1 MKRFVACQFGST
13 IGSSEPTDFLDVN
26 FADYK
31 NQLKFL
37 SIAGNDVGWV
47 KRAQLLTRYLELTA
61 TPSRK
66 LTGKLDD
73 FFSGTFIR
81 EKGDVFTSHEI
92 DYRPAKKS
100 PKKTEETL
108 FPPPN
113 KQSRYVRNILTRV
126 GAIRLA
132 STRLSTDH
140 HARLLMAY
148 CAIDVLD
155 DLEAGSTILKSLSAL
170 IKGWENAVK
179 SRSILDQ
186 VKNLRASQSFFRG
199 HPDLIPAIDD
209 KFLDYTDAMLS
220 THCATDIN
228 PMTKSASRSE
238 FNQFFSHLSVLAM
251 FQRASEECPSQ
262 YERTV
267 NAALPLY
274 PTSNRLVEFIEKNIT
289 DTNLEMDHH
298 SKIIHLSKDAI
309 WQFLVEVHAPG
320 LTMLGF
326 MEYMDPSEKGTHLVL
341 SSSSDLSTLDYL
353 KESFVEY
360 RHILKEYRISVTFED
375 GTPLPDDLASAVNS
389 QDDLKLQAFIRLCER
404 LNSQEVSHIHF
415 APTWSPI
422 EYEGQLLTQ
431 LQAVASLDYSNL
443 KVMSC
448 THYGDASPSV
458 TLTLGCAVDTPALN
472 QLRALLLSYK
482 EEILTQF
489 GIDVV
494 DPTAPSPGQNK
505 AQVSEALSALCRQW
519 RAENVTRV
527 QFLIEETAMDYMVET
542 PRAMGKGKIVT
553 HNGMACAYAKL
564 YDTLMKR
571 QLARRG
577 TCQIEPRGLVEAWYD
592 QAQRQGAVIPH
603 PATPN
608 PKDKKTAIG
617 LFEKLKVQSGPV
629 AQALLEL
636 EPSIIPETFNL
647 ARGILG
653 RPPLKSS
660 PPQDA
665 VDISW
670 LKTGKNRMATELTM
684 HADSNGIGMGTVA
697 CSCFGCRFNKDAIAA
712 KWAEVKGPTDPW
724 GDELSSK
731 STSVVACL
739 SEPAEVGECFSTPPR
754 LKRNPVAESFKTP
767 PPNLEAR
774 RKAQH
779 LHVTPGSPVKA
790 SCLDHEGLSTYSPT
804 VVPHDQDRLLAA
816 VFGLQKEITKID
828 AALSDLKPDQS
839 VLGEETTP
847 VKKGKGKGKGKGKPP
862 SSSEEVELRE
872 TKKTIA
878 EVIGYL
884 TQMAQVR
891 DISLVPSESLLD
903 DDHHP

>member
-1 MKRFVACQFGST
+1 MKRFVACPSDFEHPST
-13 IGSSEPTDFLDVN
+13 ETSDFSQVN
-26 FADYK
+26 FARFKD
-31 NQLKFL
+31 QLTTL
-37 SIAGNDVGWV
+37 SVSGKDGDWEQ
-47 KRAQLLTRYLELTA
+47 RAQLLTRYLALTA
-61 TPSRK
+61 TPSQR
-66 LTGKLDD
+66 LTDKLDD

-100 PKKTEETL
+100 TKQTEETL
-108 FPPPN
+108 FPRADI
-113 KQSRYVRNILTRV
+113 QSRYVRNILTRA

-155 DLEAGSTILKSLSAL
+155 DLEAGRTILKPLSAL
-170 IKGWENAVK
+170 IKGWEVSVK
-179 SRSILDQ
+179 SRSISNQ
-186 VKNLRASQSFFRG
+186 VDNLRASQSFFRD
-199 HPDLIPAIDD
+199 HPHLIPAIDD
-209 KFLDYTDAMLS
+209 KFLNYTEAMLI
-220 THCATDIN
+220 THCTTDIN

-251 FQRASEECPSQ
+251 FQRVSQTECPSQ
-262 YERTV
+262 HARILE
-267 NAALPLY
+267 AARPLY
-274 PTSNRLVEFIEKNIT
+274 RTSNRLVEFIEKNIT

-320 LTMLGF
+320 RTMLGF
-326 MEYMDPSEKGTHLVL
+326 MEYLDPSVKGTHLVL

-353 KESFVEY
+353 KASFVAY
-360 RHILKEYRISVTFED
+360 RHILKKYRISVTFED
-375 GTPLPDDLASAVNS
+375 GTPLRDDLALAVNS
-389 QDDLKLQAFIRLCER
+389 HDDLNAQAFNLLCKRLHSE
-404 LNSQEVSHIHF
+404 EVSHIHF

-431 LQAVASLDYSNL
+431 LQAVESLDYSNL
-443 KVMSC
+443 KVMRC
-448 THYGDASPSV
+448 THYGDVMPSV
-458 TLTLGCAVDTPALN
+458 TLTLGCAVDTPVLN

-482 EEILTQF
+482 EQILTEF
-489 GIDVV
+489 GIDIV

-527 QFLIEETAMDYMVET
+527 QFLIEETAMDYMTET
-542 PRAMGKGKIVT
+542 PKAMEKGMIVT

-564 YDTLMKR
+564 YDSLIKR
-571 QLARRG
+571 QLALRG
-577 TCQIEPRGLVEAWYD
+577 ICQIEPRGLVEAWYD
-592 QAQRQGAVIPH
+592 QAQREGAVIPY
-603 PATPN
+603 PATPE

-617 LFEKLKVQSGPV
+617 VFDKLHAQSGPV

-636 EPSIIPETFNL
+636 APRINLETFKC
-647 ARGILG
+647 AQEILQKPVEQG
-653 RPPLKSS
+653 LTPRKSPPL
-660 PPQDA
+660 PQDA
-665 VDISW
+665 VDIGW
-670 LKTGKNRMATELTM
+670 LQTRKYRMSATLNM

-779 LHVTPGSPVKA
+779 LHVTPGAPVKA

-804 VVPHDQDRLLAA
+804 VVPDDQDSLRAA
-816 VFGLQKEITKID
+816 VFGFQQEIDDID
-828 AALSDLKPDQS
+828 AALSRLKPDKS
-839 VLGEETTP
+839 VLCGEPTP
-847 VKKGKGKGKGKGKPP
+847 VKKGKGRPLL
-862 SSSEEVELRE
+862 SSEELELRK
-872 TKKTIA
+872 TKKKIA
-878 EVIGYL
+878 EVIDYL

-903 DDHHP
+903 P

>member
-37 SIAGNDVGWV
+37 SIAGNDEGWV
-47 KRAQLLTRYLELTA
+47 QRTQLLTRYLELTA
-61 TPSRK
+61 TPSQR
-66 LTGKLDD
+66 LTDKLDD

-92 DYRPAKKS
+92 DYRPVKKS
-100 PKKTEETL
+100 TKQTEETL
-108 FPPPN
+108 FPLADI
-113 KQSRYVRNILTRV
+113 QSRYVRNILTRV

-170 IKGWENAVK
+170 IKGWEVAVK

-186 VKNLRASQSFFRG
+186 VKNLRASQSFFRD

-209 KFLDYTDAMLS
+209 KFLNYTEAMLI
-220 THCATDIN
+220 THCTTDIN

-238 FNQFFSHLSVLAM
+238 FKQFFSHLSVLAM
-251 FQRASEECPSQ
+251 FQRASQTECPSQ
-262 YERTV
+262 HSRILE
-267 NAALPLY
+267 AARPLY
-274 PTSNRLVEFIEKNIT
+274 LTSNRLVEFIEKNIT

-320 LTMLGF
+320 RTMLGF
-326 MEYMDPSEKGTHLVL
+326 MEYLDPSEKGTHLVL

-353 KESFVEY
+353 KASFVEY

-375 GTPLPDDLASAVNS
+375 GTPLPDDLALAVNS
-389 QDDLKLQAFIRLCER
+389 QDDLKLQAFNRLCER
-404 LNSQEVSHIHF
+404 LKSEEVSHIHF

-443 KVMSC
+443 KVMRC

-472 QLRALLLSYK
+472 QLRALLLLYK

-489 GIDVV
+489 RIDVL
-494 DPTAPSPGQNK
+494 DPTAPSPEQKK
-505 AQVSEALSALCRQW
+505 AILPGALSALCRQW
-519 RAENVTRV
+519 LAENVTRV
-527 QFLIEETAMDYMVET
+527 QFLIEETAMDYMAET
-542 PRAMGKGKIVT
+542 PRAMEKGKIVT

-592 QAQRQGAVIPH
+592 QAQREGAVIPY
-603 PATPN
+603 PATPE

-617 LFEKLKVQSGPV
+617 VFEKLNSQSGPV

-636 EPSIIPETFNL
+636 EPRINLETFNL
-647 ARGILG
+647 ARGILQKPVEQG
-653 RPPLKSS
+653 LTPRKSPP

-665 VDISW
+665 VEIGW
-670 LKTGKNRMATELTM
+670 LQTRKDRMAAKLTM

-697 CSCFGCRFNKDAIAA
+697 CSCFGCRFNKNAIAA

-754 LKRNPVAESFKTP
+754 LKRNPVAESFETP

-828 AALSDLKPDQS
+828 AALSPC
-839 VLGEETTP
+839 GETTP
-847 VKKGKGKGKGKGKPP
+847 VKKGKGKGTPP
-862 SSSEEVELRE
+862 LSSEELVLRK
-872 TKKTIA
+872 TRKKIA
-878 EVIGYL
+878 EVIDFL

-903 DDHHP
+903 DDPHP